1 MTEIPM
7 WWLVVS
13 ALFFFF
19 GFIAMAV
26 MIGLLVKLYK
36 VVAEIQPQIKA
47 TAERVEQVS
56 KKVDEVAE
64 TVKQTVDDVG
74 GRARGIVGTVEG
86 VVNKLT
92 YAPWMANV
100 FTALKVLRAI
110 QEMWISQQKAQ
121 KGPKAL
127 PKPAAHSK
135 PKEAHHES
143 KPA

>member
-1 MTEIPM
+1 MTEIPT

-19 GFIAMAV
+19 GFIAMVVA
-26 MIGLLVKLYK
+26 IGLLLKLYY
-36 VVAEIQPQIKA
+36 VVSEIQPQIKA

-56 KKVDEVAE
+56 KKVDEVAD

-86 VVNKLT
+86 VVSKLA
-92 YAPWMANV
+92 YAPWMSNV
-100 FTALKVLRAI
+100 FTALKLLRAL
-110 QEMWISQQKAQ
+110 QDMWIAQQRAN

-127 PKPAAHSK
+127 PKPAPEAK
-135 PKEAHHES
+135 PKAASDEAKS
-143 KPA
+143 A

>member
-1 MTEIPM
+1 MMEIPT

-19 GFIAMAV
+19 GFIAMV
-26 MIGLLVKLYK
+26 VTIGLLAKLYK
-36 VVAEIQPQIKA
+36 VIAEIQPQIKA

-64 TVKQTVDDVG
+64 SVKQTVDDVG
-74 GRARGIVGTVEG
+74 GRARGIVGTIEG
-86 VVNKLT
+86 VVGKLA

-100 FTALKVLRAI
+100 FTALKVLRAL
-110 QEMWISQQKAQ
+110 QDMWIAQQRAQ

-127 PKPAAHSK
+127 PRPAPHAK
-135 PKEAHHES
+135 PKEEHHET